1 MKTSLAR
8 LCNAAVFAITLGAS
22 ALGAATTSTN
32 YSDLWWNAGEPGWGL
47 NISQQA
53 DSLFATFFVYGDGGQ
68 AVWYSV
74 TLAYQSTGANGV
86 VIYGGPL
93 YQTSGPAQ
101 GTTYNPAL
109 LKYRQVGDATI
120 EFGDDAHGLLHYSA
134 DGVLVVKSIERQTF
148 AADSL
153 LGSYIGSTSDV
164 TFNCKSPSRN
174 GLVTT
179 DPGPFT
185 ITQDG
190 DQVKIQFPTCA
201 YTGSYT
207 QQGQIG
213 RVDGFYFC
221 TNLANGAITFTGMRT
236 EKGGIVGTY
245 AGADSSCEFHGNI
258 GGMRVLQ

>member
-1 MKTSLAR
+1 MNQRFLHLLHSTVF
-8 LCNAAVFAITLGAS
+8 AAVLGVSTLA
-22 ALGAATTSTN
+22 AATTSVN
-32 YSDLWWNAGEPGWGL
+32 YSDLWWDAQEPGWGL
-47 NISQQA
+47 NVSQQA
-53 DSLFATFFVYGDGGQ
+53 DTLFATFFVYGDGGQ

-74 TLAYQSTGANGV
+74 TLAYQSTGPNGAV
-86 VIYGGPL
+86 TYGGPL
-93 YQTSGPAQ
+93 YQTSGPPQ

-109 LKYRQVGDATI
+109 LKYREVGAATI
-120 EFGDDAHGLLHYSA
+120 EFGDDAHGLLHYTA
-134 DGVLVVKSIERQTF
+134 DGVLVVKPIARQTF

-153 LGSYIGSTSDV
+153 LGSYVGSTSDI
-164 TFNCKSPSRN
+164 TFNCKNSSRN

-185 ITQDG
+185 ITQTG

-201 YTGSYT
+201 YTGQYT

-221 TNLANGAITFTGMRT
+221 TNLANGAATFTGMRT

-245 AGADSSCEFHGNI
+245 VGADSSCEFRGNI